1 METTITIFTNPT
13 FGEIRTAGTADEPMF
28 CLADVC
34 RVLELRVDGV
44 TPRLKTPGVNRIGV
58 GVQTGTKK
66 DGTPAIQKV
75 DMIFISEQN
84 LYKVIMR
91 SDKPQAEPFQDWVCG
106 EVLPTIRKTG
116 GYIAANAQ
124 MTDEEIMATALRIG
138 EATIRKRDERIRQ
151 LEAEAKQKDVLIS
164 DMRKGNDYLN
174 TILQSNGTVT
184 TTQIAQDYGMSAMAL
199 NRKLAEMRVQHK
211 VNGQWILYA
220 THQAKGY
227 VHSRTLNLTH
237 RDGRPYTCMVTEWT
251 QRGRLF
257 LYDALK
263 EVGVLPVIERNQTP
277 NSLPQPLRG
286 RGETK
291 EGDRNSNEEPPLAP
305 PKEGDADTSE

>member
-1 METTITIFTNPT
+1 MNNQITIFTNPT

-34 RVLELRVDGV
+34 KALELQV
-44 TPRLKTPGVNRIGV
+44 TPTKNRLNKKGVNSINTLTNG
-58 GVQTGTKK
+58 GKQS
-66 DGTPAIQKV
+66 
-75 DMIFISEQN
+75 MIFISEQN

-116 GYIAANAQ
+116 GYIAAHAQ
-124 MTDEEIMATALRIG
+124 MTDEEIMAAALRIG

-151 LEAEAKQKDVLIS
+151 LEAEAKQKDILIN

-174 TILQSNGTVT
+174 AILQSNGTVT
-184 TTQIAQDYGMSAMAL
+184 TTQIAQDYGMSAVAL

-237 RDGRPYTCMVTEWT
+237 RDGRPYTCMMTEWT

-263 EVGVLPVIERNQTP
+263 EVGVLPLIEREE
-277 NSLPQPLRG
+277 RK
-286 RGETK
+286 ETTAH
-291 EGDRNSNEEPPLAP
+291 NP
-305 PKEGDADTSE
+305 SEAW

>member
-1 METTITIFTNPT
+1 METTITIFSNPT
-13 FGEIRTAGTADEPMF
+13 FGEIRTAGTAEEPLF

-34 RVLELRVDGV
+34 RVLELSNISETKRRLIKDGV
-44 TPRLKTPGVNRIGV
+44 SPIEVIDNLGRKQQAN
-58 GVQTGTKK
+58 
-66 DGTPAIQKV
+66 
-75 DMIFISEQN
+75 FINEQN

-263 EVGVLPVIERNQTP
+263 EVGVLPVIERGTGASPNPSEGGGYRQTWA
-277 NSLPQPLRG
+277 NGL
-286 RGETK
+286 
-291 EGDRNSNEEPPLAP
+291 
-305 PKEGDADTSE
+305 

>member
-1 METTITIFTNPT
+1 MNNQITIFTNPT
-13 FGEIRTAGTADEPMF
+13 FGEIRTAGTAEEPMF

-34 RVLELRVDGV
+34 KVLELQV
-44 TPRLKTPGVNRIGV
+44 TPTKNRLNRRGVNSIKVSTPIISQGKD
-58 GVQTGTKK
+58 TGSTK
-66 DGTPAIQKV
+66 QM

-151 LEAEAKQKDVLIS
+151 LEAEAKQKDILIN

-184 TTQIAQDYGMSAMAL
+184 TTQIAQDYGMSAVAL
-199 NRKLAEMRVQHK
+199 NRKLADMRVQHK

-237 RDGRPYTCMVTEWT
+237 RDGRPYTCMMTEWT

-257 LYDALK
+257 LYNALK
-263 EVGVLPVIERNQTP
+263 EVGVLPLIEREERKETTAHNPSEAGGYRQAERYQLV
-277 NSLPQPLRG
+277 NS
-286 RGETK
+286 
-291 EGDRNSNEEPPLAP
+291 
-305 PKEGDADTSE
+305 

>member
-34 RVLELRVDGV
+34 RVLELSNISETKRRLIKDGV
-44 TPRLKTPGVNRIGV
+44 SSIEVIDNLGRKQQAN
-58 GVQTGTKK
+58 
-66 DGTPAIQKV
+66 
-75 DMIFISEQN
+75 FINEQN

-263 EVGVLPVIERNQTP
+263 EVGVLPVIEQ
-277 NSLPQPLRG
+277 L
-286 RGETK
+286 
-291 EGDRNSNEEPPLAP
+291 
-305 PKEGDADTSE
+305 

>member
-1 METTITIFTNPT
+1 MQPQFPQANNTAGRFLNFSLNIYVPIKNTENMETTITIFTNPT

-34 RVLELRVDGV
+34 KVLELQVTPTKNRLNEDGV
-44 TPRLKTPGVNRIGV
+44 NSI
-58 GVQTGTKK
+58 
-66 DGTPAIQKV
+66 KV
-75 DMIFISEQN
+75 IDNLGRTQLATFISEQN

-116 GYIAANAQ
+116 GYIATNAR

-184 TTQIAQDYGMSAMAL
+184 TTQIAQHYGMSAMAL

-263 EVGVLPVIERNQTP
+263 EVGVLPVIEQ
-277 NSLPQPLRG
+277 L
-286 RGETK
+286 
-291 EGDRNSNEEPPLAP
+291 
-305 PKEGDADTSE
+305 

>member
-34 RVLELRVDGV
+34 KVLELQVTPTKNRLNEDGV
-44 TPRLKTPGVNRIGV
+44 NSI
-58 GVQTGTKK
+58 
-66 DGTPAIQKV
+66 KV
-75 DMIFISEQN
+75 IDNLGRKQLATFINEQN

-199 NRKLAEMRVQHK
+199 NRKLADMRVQHK

-263 EVGVLPVIERNQTP
+263 EVGVLPVIERS
-277 NSLPQPLRG
+277 SLP
-286 RGETK
+286 
-291 EGDRNSNEEPPLAP
+291 
-305 PKEGDADTSE
+305 

>member
-28 CLADVC
+28 CLSDVC
-34 RVLELRVDGV
+34 RVLELSNISETRK
-44 TPRLKTPGVNRIGV
+44 RLKTPGVSSIEV
-58 GVQTGTKK
+58 GVQTGIKK
-66 DGTPAIQKV
+66 DGTPAIQKM

-199 NRKLAEMRVQHK
+199 NRKLADMRVQHK

-263 EVGVLPVIERNQTP
+263 EVGVLPVIERETAASP
-277 NSLPQPLRG
+277 NPS
-286 RGETK
+286 
-291 EGDRNSNEEPPLAP
+291 EGGGYRQAERYQLVNS
-305 PKEGDADTSE
+305 

>member
-1 METTITIFTNPT
+1 MNNQITIFTNPT
-13 FGEIRTAGTADEPMF
+13 FGEIRTAGTAEEPMF

-34 RVLELRVDGV
+34 KVLELQV
-44 TPRLKTPGVNRIGV
+44 TPTKNRLNNPGVNSIKV
-58 GVQTGTKK
+58 GVQTGIKK
-66 DGTPAIQKV
+66 DGTPAIQMT

-151 LEAEAKQKDVLIS
+151 LEAEAKQKDILIN

-199 NRKLAEMRVQHK
+199 NRKLADMRVQHK

-237 RDGRPYTCMVTEWT
+237 RDGRPYTCMMTEWT

-257 LYDALK
+257 LYNALK
-263 EVGVLPVIERNQTP
+263 EVGVLPLIEREERKETTAHNPSEAGGYRQAERYQLV
-277 NSLPQPLRG
+277 NS
-286 RGETK
+286 
-291 EGDRNSNEEPPLAP
+291 
-305 PKEGDADTSE
+305 

>member
-34 RVLELRVDGV
+34 KVLELQV
-44 TPRLKTPGVNRIGV
+44 TPTKNRLNQKGVNSINTLTNGGR
-58 GVQTGTKK
+58 QS
-66 DGTPAIQKV
+66 
-75 DMIFISEQN
+75 MIFINEQN

-263 EVGVLPVIERNQTP
+263 EVGVLPVIEKSPTP
-277 NSLPQPLRG
+277 VPSPKG
-286 RGETK
+286 RGVN
-291 EGDRNSNEEPPLAP
+291 GWANGL
-305 PKEGDADTSE
+305 

>member
-1 METTITIFTNPT
+1 METTITIFSNPT

-34 RVLELRVDGV
+34 KVLELQVTPTKNRLNEDGV
-44 TPRLKTPGVNRIGV
+44 NSI
-58 GVQTGTKK
+58 
-66 DGTPAIQKV
+66 KV
-75 DMIFISEQN
+75 IDNLGRTQLATFISEQN

-116 GYIAANAQ
+116 GYIAANAR

-263 EVGVLPVIERNQTP
+263 EVGVLPVIERGTGASPNPSEGGGYRQTERYQLV
-277 NSLPQPLRG
+277 NS
-286 RGETK
+286 
-291 EGDRNSNEEPPLAP
+291 
-305 PKEGDADTSE
+305 

>member
-1 METTITIFTNPT
+1 MNNQITIFTNPT

-34 RVLELRVDGV
+34 KALELQV
-44 TPRLKTPGVNRIGV
+44 TPTKNRLNNPGVNSIKV
-58 GVQTGTKK
+58 GVQTGIKK
-66 DGTPAIQKV
+66 DGTPAIQMT
-75 DMIFISEQN
+75 DMLFINEQN

-138 EATIRKRDERIRQ
+138 EATIRKRDERIKQ
-151 LEAEAKQKDVLIS
+151 LEAEAKQKDILIN

-237 RDGRPYTCMVTEWT
+237 RDGRPYTCMMTEWT

-257 LYDALK
+257 LYNALK
-263 EVGVLPVIERNQTP
+263 EVGVLPLIEREERKETTAHNPSEAGGYRLAERYQLV
-277 NSLPQPLRG
+277 NS
-286 RGETK
+286 
-291 EGDRNSNEEPPLAP
+291 
-305 PKEGDADTSE
+305 

>member
-1 METTITIFTNPT
+1 MNNQITIFTNPT
-13 FGEIRTAGTADEPMF
+13 FGEIRTAGTAEEPMF

-34 RVLELRVDGV
+34 KVLELQV
-44 TPRLKTPGVNRIGV
+44 TPTKNRLNNPGVNSIKV
-58 GVQTGTKK
+58 GVQTGIKK
-66 DGTPAIQKV
+66 DGTPAIQMT

-151 LEAEAKQKDVLIS
+151 LEAEAKQKDILIN

-184 TTQIAQDYGMSAMAL
+184 TTQIAQDYGMSAVAL
-199 NRKLAEMRVQHK
+199 NRKLADMRVQHK

-237 RDGRPYTCMVTEWT
+237 RDGRPYTCMMTEWT

-257 LYDALK
+257 LYNALK
-263 EVGVLPVIERNQTP
+263 EVGVLPLIEREERKETTAHNLSEAGEYRQAERYQLV
-277 NSLPQPLRG
+277 NS
-286 RGETK
+286 
-291 EGDRNSNEEPPLAP
+291 
-305 PKEGDADTSE
+305 

>member
-13 FGEIRTAGTADEPMF
+13 FGEIRTAGTAEEPMF

-34 RVLELRVDGV
+34 KVLELQVTPTKNRLNEDGV
-44 TPRLKTPGVNRIGV
+44 NSI
-58 GVQTGTKK
+58 
-66 DGTPAIQKV
+66 KV
-75 DMIFISEQN
+75 IDNLGRTQLATFISEQN

-138 EATIRKRDERIRQ
+138 EATIRKRDERIKQ

-184 TTQIAQDYGMSAMAL
+184 TTQIAQDYGMSAMVL
-199 NRKLAEMRVQHK
+199 NRKLAEMHVQHK

-263 EVGVLPVIERNQTP
+263 EVGVLPVIEKSLTP
-277 NSLPQPLRG
+277 NPSPKG
-286 RGETK
+286 RGVN
-291 EGDRNSNEEPPLAP
+291 GWANGL
-305 PKEGDADTSE
+305 